1 MTWPFPASHLSSLPS
16 AFPDLSFASTRAHTR
31 TTTHTLLHTAAA
43 TPPPHPPPL
52 HRIKNEQTFCRNPYN
67 VSGHCNR
74 SSCPLANSR
83 YATIREEEGKC
94 FLYVKTIE
102 RAHSPLNLWEKTQLP
117 RNYTKALGLLDT
129 ELTNWPKYLI
139 HKNKQ
144 RLTKM

>member
-1 MTWPFPASHLSSLPS
+1 MYPSSH
-16 AFPDLSFASTRAHTR
+16 AHYAHTALR
-31 TTTHTLLHTAAA
+31 RRHSTT
-43 TPPPHPPPL
+43 PPPL

>member
-1 MTWPFPASHLSSLPS
+1 MTYPTPASHLLSHTSPPLPLV
-16 AFPDLSFASTRAHTR
+16 LSFVPELTR
-31 TTTHTLLHTAAA
+31 TLRTHC
-43 TPPPHPPPL
+43 TPPPPLHHPTPPPL

>member
-16 AFPDLSFASTRAHTR
+16 AFPDLSFASPELTHHTTR
-31 TTTHTLLHTAAA
+31 TLLHSAAA

>member
-1 MTWPFPASHLSSLPS
+1 MYPSSH
-16 AFPDLSFASTRAHTR
+16 AHYAR
-31 TTTHTLLHTAAA
+31 TLHATT
-43 TPPPHPPPL
+43 PPPL